1 MSKRA
6 AVCLSLALTL
16 VACRREAEAPPPVP
30 PVAEASQEPASAEVR
45 SYRRP
50 EPPLSEVEPDAY
62 CTVERRRY
70 ERRSGVWVQKGYED
84 RPAVR
89 TVILG
94 QDPELEKEIA
104 EEPWLEPVLNL
115 GRVRVWVG
123 EDLVEV
129 MNDDF
134 SHRYEGALCETR
146 GKVRFPRNLGPMGS
160 ALEEQLRRD
169 NHWALG
175 RSMKVRF
182 VVDQDGRIRDL
193 VSPGGLSPYSDLLLQ
208 DLREARFQPAT
219 LDGHP
224 VAVVHSATLQY

>member
-1 MSKRA
+1 MTKRA

-16 VACRREAEAPPPVP
+16 VACRRESEAPPPVP
-30 PVAEASQEPASAEVR
+30 PVAEASREPASAEVR

-50 EPPLSEVEPDAY
+50 EPPLSAVEPDAY
-62 CTVERRRY
+62 CTVEHRRY

-94 QDPELEKEIA
+94 QDPELEKQIS
-104 EEPWLEPVLNL
+104 EEPWLEPVLHL

-123 EDLVEV
+123 EDFVEA

-134 SHRYEGALCETR
+134 SHRYEGAVCETR
-146 GKVRFPRNLGPMGS
+146 GKVRLPRNLGPMGS
-160 ALEEQLRRD
+160 ALEEQLPRDSHWRR
-169 NHWALG
+169 
-175 RSMKVRF
+175 RSLRVRF
-182 VVDQDGRIRDL
+182 VVDQDGRVRELI
-193 VSPGGLSPYSDLLLQ
+193 SHGGLSQYSDLLLQ
-208 DLREARFQPAT
+208 DLREVRFQPAT

-224 VAVVHSATLQY
+224 VAVVHSVDLRY